1 MVPAEV
7 RTLFWDT
14 NLSVLDPACHPD
26 YAIFRV
32 LEFGDD
38 GAVNWLRKTFSSDEI
53 RRVLRTERRLSKK
66 SATFWAL
73 IYRVP
78 DHEVAALMPQA

>member
-1 MVPAEV
+1 MVPAQV

-14 NLSVLDPACHPD
+14 DLSVFNPASYPD

-38 GAVNWLRKTFSSDEI
+38 IAVAWLRETFTQDEI
-53 RRVLRTERRLSKK
+53 RRVLLTERRLSPK
-66 SATFWAL
+66 SAQFWAL
-73 IYRVP
+73 IYGIP
-78 DHEVAALMPQA
+78 THEVAALRKPS